1 MSYEASLDPGDLRPL
16 GNNSAMVTSKAC
28 ASLAMLYSEIFR
40 NPRSIPPM

>member
-1 MSYEASLDPGDLRPL
+1 MSYEASLTYGTLRPR
-16 GNNSAMVTSKAC
+16 GNNSAMETPNAC